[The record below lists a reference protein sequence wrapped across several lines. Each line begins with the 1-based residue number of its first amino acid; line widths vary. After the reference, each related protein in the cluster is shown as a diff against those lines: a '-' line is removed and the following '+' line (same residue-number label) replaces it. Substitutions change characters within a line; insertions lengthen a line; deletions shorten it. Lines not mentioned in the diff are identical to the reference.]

1 MSVNSIASPI
11 ADWSAVVRAG
21 IRNEIERIVAE
32 EGEAAAERVRQ
43 RVADA
48 APTIAAKLLDHFDIM
63 RDDRRIVIEVRK
75 LREPAA

>member
-1 MSVNSIASPI
+1 MSVLAAAGSTEWTDII
-11 ADWSAVVRAG
+11 RAG
-21 IRNEIERIVAE
+21 IRNEIERIVVE
-32 EGEAAAERVRQ
+32 ESDAAAARVRQ

-63 RDDRRIVIEVRK
+63 RDERRIVIEVRK